1 MNDPRLD
8 PHNMIAK
15 GGLLS
20 APNVI
25 LGVQITV
32 GCATLFILIQIV
44 RWYLQAAAPNPF
56 EEDDRLPRKPYI
68 IDQKKRDAVLKQTFA
83 INKVPT
89 HLDAI
94 VIGSGIGGMTTAAI
108 LAKSGK
114 SVLVL
119 EQHDQA
125 GGCCHSYIE
134 KGYEFDVGIHY
145 IGDVGKQ
152 TFNKTLIDQI
162 CNGQLE
168 WAPMDEAY
176 DVVSIGFDPKDN
188 RRYPL
193 ASSHEKWARL
203 LRKQFPREHMA
214 IYKFFKLINET
225 KSSSFTLGAL
235 KLAPL
240 WVSWLVV
247 KTGLIHLFSNL
258 WRGHLAKS
266 TFELIQELTGNKD
279 LQTVFTY
286 CWGDYG
292 SPPKETH
299 IMMQS
304 MINRHYANGAY
315 YPVGGASEIAYNIIP
330 VIERSGGKVL
340 VKADVKEILHNGKK
354 AMGVMV
360 QRGKETFR
368 IEAPVIISSA
378 GLYNTIE
385 KLLPPQVAE
394 KSYLSTLCKKLKHGC
409 AAMNVFIGLNAS
421 VEELRLK
428 KENIWAF
435 SNSDTCTNFGDYMKL
450 DVHDVKS
457 AEVPLLFVS
466 FPSAKDPNWNN
477 HPGRANKST
486 CALVTMANWE
496 WFKQFENSTLR
507 KRGDDYDEIK
517 NAIGDMMIE
526 QACKL
531 VPQLRHHIDYV
542 EIGSPVTNNHYIASP
557 KGEVYGLDH
566 GKERFDPWNVAQLRP
581 TTDIPGLYLSG
592 QDIFCCGFTG
602 ALFGGMFAAG
612 AVLNRH
618 VMGDLTNL
626 HIRLKKESKRKKN
639 D

>member
-8 PHNMIAK
+8 PHNLMAK
-15 GGLLS
+15 SGIFS
-20 APNVI
+20 TPNVI
-25 LGVQITV
+25 FGIQVTVGVATFFLLVQI
-32 GCATLFILIQIV
+32 C
-44 RWYLQAAAPNPF
+44 RWYLQASAPNPF
-56 EEDDRLPRKPYI
+56 AEDDRLPRKPYVI
-68 IDQKKRDAVLKQTFA
+68 NQKERDAVLKQSFA
-83 INKVPT
+83 IDKVPT

-94 VIGSGIGGMTTAAI
+94 VIGSGIGGLTTASI

-114 SVLVL
+114 TVLVL

-152 TFNKTLIDQI
+152 TFNKTLVDQI

-168 WAPMDEAY
+168 WAPMDDAY
-176 DVVSIGFDPKDN
+176 DVVSIGFDPKEN

-193 ASSHEKWARL
+193 ASSQEKWARL
-203 LRKQFPREHMA
+203 LRKQFPSEHLA

-225 KSSSFTLGAL
+225 KSSALTLGAL

-240 WVSWLVV
+240 WVSWLVI

-258 WRGHLAKS
+258 WRGHLKK
-266 TFELIQELTGNKD
+266 TTYELIQELTDNKD

-304 MINRHYANGAY
+304 MINRHYMNGAF

-330 VIERSGGKVL
+330 VIERSGGKVM
-340 VKADVKEILHNGKK
+340 VRANVKEILHNGKK
-354 AMGVMV
+354 AMGVLV
-360 QRGKETFR
+360 QKGKETYK

-378 GLYNTIE
+378 GVKNTIE
-385 KLLPPQVAE
+385 RLLPMEVAQ
-394 KSYLSTLCKKLKHGC
+394 KSYLSGVCKEIKNGI

-421 VEELRLK
+421 VEELKLK

-435 SNSDTCTNFGDYMKL
+435 SNNETCTEFGDYMKL
-450 DVHDVKS
+450 NVEDVKS
-457 AEVPLLFVS
+457 AEVPLLFIS
-466 FPSAKDPNWNN
+466 FPSAKDPNWSN
-477 HPGRANKST
+477 HPGRANKAT

-496 WFKQFENSTLR
+496 WYKQFENKTLR

-517 NAIGDMMIE
+517 NSVGDMMVE
-526 QACKL
+526 QACQL
-531 VPQLRHHIDYV
+531 VPQMRHHIDYV
-542 EIGSPVTNNHYIASP
+542 EIGSPVTNKHYIASP

-566 GKERFDPWNVAQLRP
+566 GKERFDPWMVARLRP
-581 TTDIPGLYLSG
+581 QTDIPGLYLSG
-592 QDIFCCGFTG
+592 QDVFCCGFTG

-626 HIRLKKESKRKKN
+626 HIKLKKELKKKKTE
-639 D
+639 